1 MIWDFGALGP
11 AKEVFERVDHRHLDD
26 LLPGL
31 PAPCEDTAQVL
42 ADYLGDQLTRTDL
55 PFAHLVGDVSVLDAL
70 AGRQLTGVG
79 VGRPAVAVPRRPS
92 PGRPARWPQVPT
104 PTRSRV
110 PGRRSDRPGGD
121 RHARVRAAAAE
132 AFLRHE
138 LHQRSLNEVLGP
150 NPTAEQ
156 LAAALGAHF
165 VGELQIPGVVRVL
178 VAETP
183 ATLAVWRPAETRP

>member
-1 MIWDFGALGP
+1 MVWDFGALGP

-31 PAPCEDTAQVL
+31 PAPCEDTAQLL
-42 ADYLGDQLTRTDL
+42 ADYLGDQLARTDL
-55 PFAHLVGDVSVLDAL
+55 PFAHLVGDVAVVDAWPDADSRAWGSVAPV
-70 AGRQLTGVG
+70 A
-79 VGRPAVAVPRRPS
+79 AVPRRSS
-92 PGRPARWPQVPT
+92 PGRPARWPQVPP

-110 PGRRSDRPGGD
+110 PGRRPDRPGGD
-121 RHARVRAAAAE
+121 RRARSALQPAE
-132 AFLRHE
+132 AFIRHE

-156 LAAALGAHF
+156 LAATLGAHF
-165 VGELQIPGVVRVL
+165 VGELQIPGVMLVL

-183 ATLAVWRPAETRP
+183 TTLAVWRPAETRP